1 MADLGNTTINGDL
14 NVSGNII
21 NSTKNYAS
29 LRWDNL
35 RLNTNSNAEKSITI
49 KNMTGRP
56 FFLSFCAN
64 MNPLQDGSCW
74 TRIRLYRNDTQ
85 LCHTKSQNDAKSSH
99 NTPLILNYLDTGVS
113 KGSTYTYKF
122 RVEYYEVGSCS
133 YAEDDVQ
140 ESPQIMIFEI

>member
-29 LRWDNL
+29 VRWDNL
-35 RLNTNSNAEKSITI
+35 RLDTNTNAEKSITI
-49 KNMTGRP
+49 KNVTGRP

-64 MNPLQDGSCW
+64 MNPLQDGICW
-74 TRIRLYRNDTQ
+74 TRIRLYRDNTQ
-85 LCHTKSQNDAKSSH
+85 LCHTKSQNDAKNSH
-99 NTPLILNYLDTGVS
+99 NMPLILNYLDTGVS